1 LPVNCHLP
9 SGNSNLRK
17 TVDGTKN
24 KINGV
29 QKIVTSKT
37 LKEFS
42 FLITVLIIISIKS
55 IIVLLN
61 AFGIDKTYQSNIVVY
76 VICMTTISILPL
88 LSISI
93 LFSNRGRA
101 FYLVILDLTISL
113 LFFVDLVYSRAF
125 GHLISFFMIFAKGVT
140 NDLGPSIISMVK
152 AQDFIML
159 IDLPLLAIIAIKTR
173 SGVNLNR
180 KNHQV
185 IATLALVLYSFVL
198 FGIKYNNVIREREAN
213 VLLEPIS
220 LSPIGYHM
228 FDFYRAS
235 YDRHTQLTPTDVL
248 KVNNWFMI
256 NEHYQVPDE
265 TFAYLEG
272 ILQGKNLIVIQF
284 ESLENVVLN
293 ESYYGQEITPNINK
307 ILKNSIYFP
316 SIYEQVKDGNSA
328 DAELLFNTSIFPISV
343 GCTFLRF
350 GENTYNSLPNI
361 LEKQNYTS
369 IAIHGDNKE
378 YWNRNIVY
386 PALGFSK
393 YITEEEFI
401 VRDTGG
407 MGMLDSSLFKQSIIE
422 LLTINQPYYLYIIT
436 LTSHMPF
443 EAARQ
448 VGELILTNEDE
459 TVDYVQTINY
469 TDKCLGVFYQELKQ
483 RGLLENTALI
493 IYGDHE
499 GVHKYYDSKSL
510 PSNDNKIP
518 FIIHVPGM
526 QGLVVDTIG
535 GQIDLM
541 PTLAYLLG
549 ISSEEF
555 ASTVMGRNL
564 FNSGSGAAAILPN
577 GTIIGHTQD
586 EAHLREAQTIADLI
600 IKSDFFKE
608 YRNGL

>member
-1 LPVNCHLP
+1 
-9 SGNSNLRK
+9 
-17 TVDGTKN
+17 
-24 KINGV
+24 
-29 QKIVTSKT
+29 
-37 LKEFS
+37 
-42 FLITVLIIISIKS
+42 
-55 IIVLLN
+55 
-61 AFGIDKTYQSNIVVY
+61 
-76 VICMTTISILPL
+76 M
-88 LSISI
+88 
-93 LFSNRGRA
+93 
-101 FYLVILDLTISL
+101 
-113 LFFVDLVYSRAF
+113 
-125 GHLISFFMIFAKGVT
+125 
-140 NDLGPSIISMVK
+140 
-152 AQDFIML
+152 
-159 IDLPLLAIIAIKTR
+159 
-173 SGVNLNR
+173 
-180 KNHQV
+180 
-185 IATLALVLYSFVL
+185 
-198 FGIKYNNVIREREAN
+198 
-213 VLLEPIS
+213 
-220 LSPIGYHM
+220 
-228 FDFYRAS
+228 
-235 YDRHTQLTPTDVL
+235 
-248 KVNNWFMI
+248 
-256 NEHYQVPDE
+256 
-265 TFAYLEG
+265 
-272 ILQGKNLIVIQF
+272 
-284 ESLENVVLN
+284 
-293 ESYYGQEITPNINK
+293 
-307 ILKNSIYFP
+307 
-316 SIYEQVKDGNSA
+316 
-328 DAELLFNTSIFPISV
+328 FNTSIFPISV